1 MKIHVETKI
10 DRKIEDVW
18 QAIID
23 IENSVDIIS
32 GIQELEV
39 LERPESGMVGFKW
52 KETRIMFGKSATE
65 TMWITDLKENEYY
78 NVRAESHGAIYKS
91 IISVVEEGDQTILR
105 MEFGG
110 EAQTFISKVMSALMM
125 PFFKGATI
133 KALQKDMDD
142 IKSSLETT

>member
-91 IISVVEEGDQTILR
+91 IISVVEEGD
-105 MEFGG
+105 
-110 EAQTFISKVMSALMM
+110 
-125 PFFKGATI
+125 
-133 KALQKDMDD
+133 
-142 IKSSLETT
+142 